1 MKRKKME
8 KVALNN
14 LQLDYLAG
22 THPRLSQVFYGTV
35 PCDRLPRTL
44 PQEGPTAYIVNTDP
58 HDEPGRHWIAIWT
71 EGNVSEIM
79 DSYGLSLEVYG
90 TTDPIV
96 EWLNRHS
103 KYQLHNRQSL
113 QSLFS
118 QSCGDYALM
127 YLIDRAE
134 GRSMQQFLNRF
145 KKNDYVNNDRKVG
158 QMMKRL
164 IVDDVMWH
172 KICKKPCC
180 QDTRGSLR
188 GVKHL
193 LKLKQD

>member
-1 MKRKKME
+1 ME

-22 THPRLSQVFYGTV
+22 THPKLAQVFYGTV
-35 PCDRLPRTL
+35 PCDRLPRTI

-90 TTDPIV
+90 TTDPLV
-96 EWLNRHS
+96 EWLNRHF

-113 QSLFS
+113 QSIFS

-145 KKNDYVNNDRKVG
+145 KKKDYVNNDRKVG

-172 KICKKPCC
+172 KICKKPYC
-180 QDTRGSLR
+180 QDTRGSLK

>member
-1 MKRKKME
+1 ME

-22 THPRLSQVFYGTV
+22 THPKLAQVFYGTV

-96 EWLNRHS
+96 EWLSRHF

-145 KKNDYVNNDRKVG
+145 KKKDYVNNDRKVG

-172 KICKKPCC
+172 KICKKPYC
-180 QDTRGSLR
+180 QDTRGSLG

>member
-1 MKRKKME
+1 ME

-22 THPRLSQVFYGTV
+22 THPKLAQVFYGTV

>member
-1 MKRKKME
+1 ME

-22 THPRLSQVFYGTV
+22 THPKLAQVFYGTV
-35 PCDRLPRTL
+35 PCDRLPKTL

-90 TTDPIV
+90 TTDTLL

>member
-1 MKRKKME
+1 
-8 KVALNN
+8 
-14 LQLDYLAG
+14 
-22 THPRLSQVFYGTV
+22 
-35 PCDRLPRTL
+35 
-44 PQEGPTAYIVNTDP
+44 
-58 HDEPGRHWIAIWT
+58 
-71 EGNVSEIM
+71 M

-145 KKNDYVNNDRKVG
+145 KKDDYVNNDRKVG

-164 IVDDVMWH
+164 IVDDVLWH
-172 KICKKPCC
+172 KICKKPYC
-180 QDTRGSLR
+180 QDTRGSLG

-193 LKLKQD
+193 LKLKQDW

>member
-1 MKRKKME
+1 ME

-22 THPRLSQVFYGTV
+22 THPRLAQVFYGTV

-96 EWLNRHS
+96 EWLSRHF
-103 KYQLHNRQSL
+103 KYQLHNGQSL

-145 KKNDYVNNDRKVG
+145 KKKDYVNNDRKVG

-172 KICKKPCC
+172 KICKKPYC

>member
-1 MKRKKME
+1 ME

-22 THPRLSQVFYGTV
+22 THPKLAQVFYGTV

-90 TTDPIV
+90 TADPIV
-96 EWLNRHS
+96 EWLSRHF
-103 KYQLHNRQSL
+103 KYQLHNGQSL

>member
-1 MKRKKME
+1 MKME

-22 THPRLSQVFYGTV
+22 THPKLAQVFYGTV
-35 PCDRLPRTL
+35 PCDRLPKTL

-90 TTDPIV
+90 TTDPLL
-96 EWLNRHS
+96 EWLSRHFE
-103 KYQLHNRQSL
+103 YQLHNGQSL

-164 IVDDVMWH
+164 IVDDVLWH

>member
-1 MKRKKME
+1 ME

-22 THPRLSQVFYGTV
+22 THPRLAQVFYGTV
-35 PCDRLPRTL
+35 PCDRLPKTL

-58 HDEPGRHWIAIWT
+58 HDEPGKHWIAIWT

-90 TTDPIV
+90 TTDPLL
-96 EWLNRHS
+96 EWLSRHF
-103 KYQLHNRQSL
+103 KYQLHNGQSL

-145 KKNDYVNNDRKVG
+145 NKNDYVNNDRKVG

-172 KICKKPCC
+172 DICKKPCC

-193 LKLKQD
+193 LDTRHPW

>member
-1 MKRKKME
+1 MKME

-22 THPRLSQVFYGTV
+22 THPKLAQVFYGTV

-58 HDEPGRHWIAIWT
+58 HNEPGKHWIAIWT

-90 TTDPIV
+90 TTDPLL
-96 EWLNRHS
+96 EWLNRHF
-103 KYQLHNRQSL
+103 KYQLHNGQSL

-134 GRSMQQFLNRF
+134 GSSMQQFLNRL

-158 QMMKRL
+158 QMMTRL
-164 IVDDVMWH
+164 IVDDVIWH
-172 KICKKPCC
+172 KICKKPWC
-180 QDTRGSLR
+180 QDTRGSLG

-193 LKLKQD
+193 LKTRHP

>member
-1 MKRKKME
+1 ME

-22 THPRLSQVFYGTV
+22 THPILAQVFYGTV

-58 HDEPGRHWIAIWT
+58 HDESGRHWIAIWT

-90 TTDPIV
+90 RTDPIV
-96 EWLNRHS
+96 EWLDRHF
-103 KYQLHNRQSL
+103 KYQLHNGQSL

-145 KKNDYVNNDRKVG
+145 KKDDYVNNDRKVG

-172 KICKKPCC
+172 KICKKPYC
-180 QDTRGSLR
+180 QDTRGSLE

-193 LKLKQD
+193 LKTRFH

>member
-1 MKRKKME
+1 ME

-22 THPRLSQVFYGTV
+22 THPKLAQVFYGTV
-35 PCDRLPRTL
+35 PCDRLPRTI

-90 TTDPIV
+90 TTDPLL
-96 EWLNRHS
+96 EWLSRHF
-103 KYQLHNRQSL
+103 KYQLHNGQRL

-164 IVDDVMWH
+164 IVDDVIWH

-193 LKLKQD
+193 LDTRHPW

>member
-1 MKRKKME
+1 ME

-14 LQLDYLAG
+14 LQLDHLARSQ
-22 THPRLSQVFYGTV
+22 PKLSRVFYGTV

-44 PQEGPTAYIVNTDP
+44 PHEGPTACIVNTDP
-58 HDEPGRHWIAIWT
+58 HDEPGKHWIAIWT

-96 EWLNRHS
+96 EWLNRHF
-103 KYQLHNRQSL
+103 KYQLHNGKSL

-118 QSCGDYALM
+118 QSCGYYALM

-145 KKNDYVNNDRKVG
+145 KRNDYVNNDHKVG
-158 QMMKRL
+158 EMMKRL
-164 IVDDVMWH
+164 IVDEMIWQ
-172 KICKKPCC
+172 KICKTPCH
-180 QDTRGSLR
+180 QDTRGSIG

-193 LKLKQD
+193 L

>member
-1 MKRKKME
+1 ME

-22 THPRLSQVFYGTV
+22 THPKLAQVFYGTV
-35 PCDRLPRTL
+35 PCDRLPKTL

-90 TTDPIV
+90 TTDPLL

>member
-1 MKRKKME
+1 MKME

-22 THPRLSQVFYGTV
+22 THPKLAQVFYGTV
-35 PCDRLPRTL
+35 PCDRLPRTI

-96 EWLNRHS
+96 EWLNRHF

-145 KKNDYVNNDRKVG
+145 KKKDYVNNDRKVG

>member
-1 MKRKKME
+1 ME

-22 THPRLSQVFYGTV
+22 THPILAQVFYGTV

-90 TTDPIV
+90 TADPIV
-96 EWLNRHS
+96 EWLNRHF
-103 KYQLHNRQSL
+103 KYQMHNGQSL

-134 GRSMQQFLNRF
+134 GRHHHHHHIYLPYCKINFKNIYSMLLGEETSGNHQAYRRDHLDITILNEIRAA
-145 KKNDYVNNDRKVG
+145 KECGRN
-158 QMMKRL
+158 
-164 IVDDVMWH
+164 
-172 KICKKPCC
+172 
-180 QDTRGSLR
+180 
-188 GVKHL
+188 
-193 LKLKQD
+193 

>member
-1 MKRKKME
+1 ME

-22 THPRLSQVFYGTV
+22 THPILAQVFYGTV

-90 TTDPIV
+90 TTDPIM
-96 EWLNRHS
+96 EWLDRHF
-103 KYQLHNRQSL
+103 KYQMHNGQSL

-134 GRSMQQFLNRF
+134 GHSMQQFMNRF
-145 KKNDYVNNDRKVG
+145 KKDDYVNNDRKVG

-172 KICKKPCC
+172 KICKKPYC
-180 QDTRGSLR
+180 QDTGGSLE

-193 LKLKQD
+193 LKTRFH

>member
-1 MKRKKME
+1 ME

-14 LQLDYLAG
+14 LQLDHLARSQ
-22 THPRLSQVFYGTV
+22 PKLSCVFYGTV

-44 PQEGPTAYIVNTDP
+44 PHEGPTTCIVNTDP
-58 HDEPGRHWIAIWT
+58 HDEPGKHWIAIWT
-71 EGNVSEIM
+71 EGNVSEVM
-79 DSYGLSLEVYG
+79 DSYGLPLEVYG
-90 TTDPIV
+90 TTGPIA
-96 EWLNRHS
+96 EWLHRHF
-103 KYQLHNRQSL
+103 KYQLHNGQSL

-145 KKNDYVNNDRKVG
+145 KRNDYVNNDHKVG
-158 QMMKRL
+158 EMLRRL
-164 IVDDVMWH
+164 IVDEMSWK
-172 KICKKPCC
+172 KICQTPCH
-180 QDTRGSLR
+180 QDTSGSLE

-193 LKLKQD
+193 LRKKNPSM

>member
-1 MKRKKME
+1 ME

-22 THPRLSQVFYGTV
+22 THPKLAQVFYGTV

-90 TTDPIV
+90 TADPIV
-96 EWLNRHS
+96 EWLSRHF
-103 KYQLHNRQSL
+103 KYQLHNGQSL

-180 QDTRGSLR
+180 QDTRGSLE

>member
-1 MKRKKME
+1 ME
-8 KVALNN
+8 NVALNN
-14 LQLDYLAG
+14 LQLDHLAG
-22 THPRLSQVFYGTV
+22 SHPKLARVFYGTV

-44 PQEGPTAYIVNTDP
+44 SQERPTAYIVDTDP
-58 HDEPGRHWIAIWT
+58 HDEPGRHWITIWT
-71 EGNVSEIM
+71 EGNVSEVM

-90 TTDPIV
+90 TTDPMM
-96 EWLNRHS
+96 EWLNRHF
-103 KYQLHNRQSL
+103 KYQMHNGQSL

-134 GRSMQQFLNRF
+134 GRSMQHFLNRF
-145 KKNDYVNNDRKVG
+145 RRNDYVDNDHKVG

-164 IVDDVMWH
+164 IVDELVWNN
-172 KICKKPCC
+172 ICKTPCH
-180 QDTRGSLR
+180 QDTRGSLG

-193 LKLKQD
+193 LKNEKQLM

>member
-1 MKRKKME
+1 MCTSEKKME

-22 THPRLSQVFYGTV
+22 THPKLAQVFYGTV
-35 PCDRLPRTL
+35 PCDRLPKTL

-90 TTDPIV
+90 TTDPLL
-96 EWLNRHS
+96 EWLSRHF
-103 KYQLHNRQSL
+103 KYQLHNGQSL

-172 KICKKPCC
+172 KICKKPYC
-180 QDTRGSLR
+180 QDTRGSLG
-188 GVKHL
+188 GVKNIC
-193 LKLKQD
+193 